1 VEFAVQLGVVTRIKK
16 EIMDGLSF
24 AHLATR
30 SFLHMRRRE
39 ILTLGEGF
47 NTEVIIFTPWCFY
60 IVGREILTLGEGFN
74 TQVITLWCF
83 YIVGREILTLGEGF
97 NTQVITLWCFYI
109 VGREI
114 LTLGEGFNTQVIT
127 LWCFYIVGRGRAPC
141 SCSSPPC
148 SPPNTPT
155 SNPLLPGGP
164 VISHLATEIHRRA
177 LGTSCQCDCLV

>member
-1 VEFAVQLGVVTRIKK
+1 MLKK

-47 NTEVIIFTPWCFY
+47 NTEVIIFTP
-60 IVGREILTLGEGFN
+60 
-74 TQVITLWCF
+74 WCF

-177 LGTSCQCDCLV
+177 LGH